1 MSTVKAAFRG
11 WVPAV
16 NLDHG
21 STIPCGLVFQ
31 LGHKLTPSD
40 ITDGVG
46 KLVILH
52 HVLDI
57 KPFVACHRVFTNQAS
72 RELVREITATI
83 SDTGVD
89 TSNLE
94 TSLIPVLGTLFLL
107 GMSSLCFGKFLLIFH
122 KEFGIANDF
131 TIGEDDKGFQSQV
144 STDSLFSRW
153 QMGNVL
159 FYQDADEVAI
169 GTIFRD
175 GHARG
180 IRTIRQGARP
190 TNIQGFA
197 HLGKSNHP
205 VSVGKSIRGIGGG
218 LLIPLFMKGGI
229 GSASFKKMNE
239 GLIQMAKCL
248 LKWNRR
254 NFREPAIVFLLL
266 EVGQPFTQVLV
277 VETLLLVVVGIR
289 LLTQCPIIDDA
300 TTPKGASKN
309 RLLFWRGVHAVL
321 ICSLLFH
328 TLYFSTHGVK
338 SQQFR
343 GRNGALI
350 PSHEWRRIF
359 SRRYDKLASQDTQ
372 TAAFIQA
379 EQNATP
385 TPFSG

>member
-40 ITDGVG
+40 ITDGFG
-46 KLVILH
+46 KLVILP
-52 HVLDI
+52 HVLDR
-57 KPFVACHRVFTNQAS
+57 KTFDADRLVFTNQAS

-107 GMSSLCFGKFLLIFH
+107 GMSSLCFGKFLLIFR

-144 STDSLFSRW
+144 STDSVFSRW

-169 GTIFRD
+169 C
-175 GHARG
+175 
-180 IRTIRQGARP
+180 TIRQGARP
-190 TNIQGFA
+190 MKIQGFA

-239 GLIQMAKCL
+239 GLIQMAKGL

-254 NFREPAIVFLLL
+254 N
-266 EVGQPFTQVLV
+266 
-277 VETLLLVVVGIR
+277 
-289 LLTQCPIIDDA
+289 
-300 TTPKGASKN
+300 
-309 RLLFWRGVHAVL
+309 
-321 ICSLLFH
+321 
-328 TLYFSTHGVK
+328 
-338 SQQFR
+338 
-343 GRNGALI
+343 
-350 PSHEWRRIF
+350 
-359 SRRYDKLASQDTQ
+359 
-372 TAAFIQA
+372 
-379 EQNATP
+379 
-385 TPFSG
+385 